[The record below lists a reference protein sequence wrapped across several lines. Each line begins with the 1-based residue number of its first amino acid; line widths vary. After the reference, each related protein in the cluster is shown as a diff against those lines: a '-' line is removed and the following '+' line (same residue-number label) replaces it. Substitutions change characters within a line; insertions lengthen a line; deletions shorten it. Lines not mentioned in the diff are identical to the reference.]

1 MTTFSFS
8 AAAASRPVAVPF
20 STAKATASHAM
31 SAAAFAT
38 SSTAPSVAMGE
49 RVEQY
54 SIMKPPLSTEFQIV
68 FPIFRTVILYS
79 GRIVIKT
86 FGYYILFTFKNPATN
101 DSAKDRC
108 KMSLFRR

>member
-54 SIMKPPLSTEFQIV
+54 SHNEAPIINGVSDRFSDFSDSDPLLRPNSYKNI
-68 FPIFRTVILYS
+68 RLLYS
-79 GRIVIKT
+79 IH
-86 FGYYILFTFKNPATN
+86 F
-101 DSAKDRC
+101 
-108 KMSLFRR
+108 